1 MNRSRNQAL
10 LLILMILFLGILL
23 VGVTWSNYQ
32 YTQKNPGGNDF
43 LVHWVGTRVLFYEG
57 ISPYSD
63 EAALRIQTIAYGRP
77 ARPGEHEL
85 RVAYPLYSVVFFLPF
100 ALISDFNL
108 ARAVWMTVLEASLVG
123 ITLLSLRLCRWK
135 PSPFMLAGL
144 LIFSL
149 LWYHGL
155 RPLING
161 NAVILVALFITGGLL
176 ALRDGADELAGV
188 LFAFATIKPQV
199 VVLIVAFLLLWGIGQ
214 RRWRF
219 VGWLVGT
226 VGLLSLAAGL
236 IFPDWIIQN
245 LREVLRYPA
254 YNPPGTPGA
263 AFAQW
268 WPSFGA
274 RLGWALTF
282 LTALMLIVE
291 WRSGLRAEF
300 RGFLWTALLT
310 LNIAQWIGI
319 QTDPGN
325 FVVLFPGII
334 LAFALMY
341 ERWHKGAAIA
351 SSIILLVLFVG
362 IWAIFLSTVQ
372 YGDQPVQSPV
382 MFFPLPFVMFVLLY
396 WVRWWAFHPLGAWM
410 GWKR

>member
-1 MNRSRNQAL
+1 
-10 LLILMILFLGILL
+10 MILFLGILL
-23 VGVTWSNYQ
+23 AGVTWSNYQ
-32 YTQKNPGGNDF
+32 YTLKNPGGNDF
-43 LVHWVGTRVLFYEG
+43 LVHWVGTRVLFFEG

-63 EAALRIQTIAYGRP
+63 EAALQIQTLAYGRP

-100 ALISDFNL
+100 ALISDFHL
-108 ARAVWMTVLEASLVG
+108 ARAVWMTVLEAALIG

-135 PSPFMLAGL
+135 PSPLMLAGL

-149 LWYHGL
+149 IWYHGL

-199 VVLIVAFLLLWGIGQ
+199 VVLIVAFLLIWGAVQG
-214 RRWRF
+214 RWRF

-226 VGLLSLAAGL
+226 VLLLSLAAGL

-268 WPSFGA
+268 WPPFGT

-282 LTALMLIVE
+282 LMTLILIVE
-291 WRSGLRAEF
+291 WRAGLRAEF

-310 LNIAQWIGI
+310 LNISQWIGI

-325 FVVLFPGII
+325 FVVLFPGMI

-341 ERWHKGAAIA
+341 ERWRRGAAFV
-351 SSIILLVLFVG
+351 SGTTLLLLFVG
-362 IWAIFLSTVQ
+362 IWAIFLSTVE
-372 YGDQPVQSPV
+372 YGDQPIQSPV
-382 MFFPLPFVMFVLLY
+382 MFFPLPFVLFILLY
-396 WVRWWAFHPLGAWM
+396 WVRWWAFHPLGSWM
-410 GWKR
+410 GWRR